1 MNRFIPDTWWDAL
14 WRPIG
19 MAFPAS
25 HIYTE
30 IIAPDIRFLVAVLL
44 ALAWI
49 VARKRLGAPPRPVA
63 ALLVLV
69 AASFAMWLPTSGN
82 GRYYVPFLLVIGP
95 LCAALIWHLPAA
107 KSARMAAIAGVLA
120 LQGFV
125 VFVAGP
131 WGNWS
136 LTQWRDAPYYA
147 AQIPRDV
154 ASTPATFVTITEIS
168 YSLVY
173 PQFHRDSHWIN
184 LSSLPHDASR
194 SAEARRAKQLLESSR
209 EIFLFFPTSPGLVT
223 ADLQPAAPLK
233 STIDD
238 RLGAFSIARAPG
250 TKCRLMP
257 SRVRTSFAF
266 DLRSDKSPD
275 PAGENGFW
283 LCPVVYPVDVPQ
295 KQFAPEAL
303 AVFDRIETA
312 CPRLFPPGGGTT
324 TQLADAT
331 VRHYFAS
338 DMWLYAMNDGGVY
351 YKYLRELNVERIG
364 AAKQLLA
371 GTFHIECPRIRGRSG
386 LPWERSP

>member
-14 WRPIG
+14 WRPIA

-30 IIAPDIRFLVAVLL
+30 IIAPDLRFLVAFLL
-44 ALAWI
+44 ALAWL
-49 VARKRLGAPPRPVA
+49 VARKRLGTLPRTVA
-63 ALLVLV
+63 MLLALV

-107 KSARMAAIAGVLA
+107 RSARAAGIAGVLA
-120 LQGFV
+120 LQVFV
-125 VFVAGP
+125 VFDAGP

-136 LTQWRDAPYYA
+136 LTQWRGAPYYDA
-147 AQIPRDV
+147 EIPRDV

-173 PQFHRDSHWIN
+173 PQFDPASHWIN
-184 LSSLPHDASR
+184 LSSLPHDAAR
-194 SAEARRAKQLLESSR
+194 SVETRRAKQLLQSSR
-209 EIFLFFPTSPGLVT
+209 SIFLLFPTSPGLVT
-223 ADLQPAAPLK
+223 PDLQPAAPLK

-238 RLGAFSIARAPG
+238 RLGAFGMARASG

-257 SRVRTSFAF
+257 SRARTSFDF
-266 DLRSDKSPD
+266 DLRSRKSSD
-275 PAGENGFW
+275 PVEENGFW
-283 LCPVVYPVDVPQ
+283 LCPLVYPVEVPQ
-295 KQFAPEAL
+295 KHFSPEAV
-303 AVFDRIETA
+303 AVFTRIENA

-324 TQLADAT
+324 TQVADAT
-331 VRHYFAS
+331 VRHYFSS

-364 AAKQLLA
+364 AAAQLLA
-371 GTFHIECPRIRGRSG
+371 GTFHMECPRVRGRSG
-386 LPWERSP
+386 LPWERAP